1 MTSQLNTI
9 VVAHQQADRLFTAE
23 RSRRTRAAVSRP
35 RSESVRHVWHLLRR
49 RPAVA

>member
-9 VVAHQQADRLFTAE
+9 VVAQQHADLRVAAE
-23 RSRRTRAAVSRP
+23 RSRRTADAAPRP
-35 RSESVRHVWHLLRR
+35 RRESGRRAWRLRRR

>member
-9 VVAHQQADRLFTAE
+9 VVAHQQADRLVTAE
-23 RSRRTRAAVSRP
+23 RSRRTQAAVPRP
-35 RSESVRHVWHLLRR
+35 RSESARRAWHLLRR